1 MFILKSRFFG
11 RCAGLINEQRYT
23 ILSEYFKYVLD
34 FNFLQYMHV
43 FRWADSKNV
52 IIVIIFNE
60 LDPLY
65 DCKGFLARR
74 SNLPYLFYE
83 YFRVLRVKME
93 GFERFSSTLVIFMVE
108 KRQLPH
114 DIWSWKFY
122 AYSGFH
128 LIWKLRIRC

>member
-65 DCKGFLARR
+65 DCKGVLTRW
-74 SNLPYLFYE
+74 SNLPYQYLTPCAKIVCIRIY
-83 YFRVLRVKME
+83 VS
-93 GFERFSSTLVIFMVE
+93 SSTDISTMPYTVNIVVWFPSIPGHQWCHTKTKELWEIV
-108 KRQLPH
+108 QL
-114 DIWSWKFY
+114 
-122 AYSGFH
+122 
-128 LIWKLRIRC
+128 